1 MPEEKINISFDVRSD
16 ANGKDPDSAS
26 STLKNYHTIL
36 WSKPLPNGKMFHLN
50 QEGKYLNHKSELGEY
65 HLSSDSIIHTYYKW
79 KRMKNIIDEIPDG
92 VVESFFDIA
101 YTIGRFIIFP
111 GNKKD
116 GLNTMNQERGTNR
129 KINDRFDLTL
139 ECIRRYYVN
148 ESSPLSEVI
157 SRYDDFFQLFTDFKG
172 YCDFFP
178 LQDLVNDSYT
188 AIKFF
193 LPFEGFVNNPL
204 PRDTNEYIEFMENNL
219 EFLSKRNN
227 RIELLNSR
235 GIIRNE

>member
-1 MPEEKINISFDVRSD
+1 
-16 ANGKDPDSAS
+16 
-26 STLKNYHTIL
+26 
-36 WSKPLPNGKMFHLN
+36 
-50 QEGKYLNHKSELGEY
+50 
-65 HLSSDSIIHTYYKW
+65 
-79 KRMKNIIDEIPDG
+79 
-92 VVESFFDIA
+92 
-101 YTIGRFIIFP
+101 
-111 GNKKD
+111 
-116 GLNTMNQERGTNR
+116 MNQERGTNR

-172 YCDFFP
+172 YCDFFL